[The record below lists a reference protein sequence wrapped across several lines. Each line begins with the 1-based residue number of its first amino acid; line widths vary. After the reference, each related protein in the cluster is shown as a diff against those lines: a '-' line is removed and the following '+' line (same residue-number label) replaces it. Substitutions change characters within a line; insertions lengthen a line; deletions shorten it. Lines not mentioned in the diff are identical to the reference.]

1 MVVDPIGIDE
11 DEIGEKYDDHASVL
25 DANSVISE
33 QASEQASLISKVCS
47 EAQTQMIDEQSNQI
61 QDLQKVI

>member
-1 MVVDPIGIDE
+1 MVVDPIHEEE
-11 DEIGEKYDDHASVL
+11 DEFFERYDDDTSVL
-25 DANSVISE
+25 DVNSVI
-33 QASEQASLISKVCS
+33 SEQASLISKVCS

>member
-1 MVVDPIGIDE
+1 MIVDPIHEEE
-11 DEIGEKYDDHASVL
+11 DEFFERYDDDTSVL
-25 DANSVISE
+25 DVNSVI
-33 QASEQASLISKVCS
+33 SEQASLISKVCS